1 MCVVYICDRKLTTSG
16 ILCHLVNFPQFCT
29 GPQILRRV
37 ANSGQ
42 NSVHAESQNPDIP
55 SHGTAVA
62 VMQLSGSDEMGRV
75 E

>member
-1 MCVVYICDRKLTTSG
+1 M
-16 ILCHLVNFPQFCT
+16 VNFPQFCT